1 MPDAVLFDLDGTLAD
16 TAPDLGAA
24 LNRVREEHHLPPLP
38 LDLLR
43 PHTSQG
49 GRGLL
54 REGMGLLPDHPT
66 YPASYA
72 RFLAHY
78 EAGIC
83 HQTVLFPGMAAA
95 LEELERHSIPW
106 GVVTNKSLHLTHLLL
121 EKMDLSRR
129 CACIVGGD
137 STPHPKP
144 APDPL
149 LLAAQQIRLSPQA
162 CLYLGDD
169 VRDIQAGN
177 ACAMTTVA
185 VRWGYLGT
193 ASRPED
199 WGAHHLIDHPCEIPG
214 LLGLPC

>member
-16 TAPDLGAA
+16 TAPDLGTA
-24 LNRVREEHHLPPLP
+24 LNLVREEHNLPPLP
-38 LDLLR
+38 LGLLR

-54 REGMGLLPDHPT
+54 REGMGLLPDAPA

-83 HQTVLFPGMAAA
+83 DKTELFPGMSAV
-95 LEELERHSIPW
+95 LEELEARSIPW
-106 GVVTNKSLHLTHLLL
+106 GVVTNKSLYLTLLLL
-121 EKMDLSRR
+121 EKMGLIQR

-149 LLAAQQIRLSPQA
+149 LLAAQQIRRHPQA
-162 CLYLGDD
+162 CLYL
-169 VRDIQAGN
+169 
-177 ACAMTTVA
+177 
-185 VRWGYLGT
+185 
-193 ASRPED
+193 
-199 WGAHHLIDHPCEIPG
+199 
-214 LLGLPC
+214 